1 MDNQGQYNTGYD
13 DEGGYYGGGPQMGY
27 PDGYEQEGQAY
38 CPADAS
44 TRGMFVPQGYEP
56 GYGMEAGMDPSAE
69 YYPRGHYEGEWD
81 QGQETSHQDWKQQQ
95 QQTTKS
101 GSYYFHSEFTPQ
113 FFGYPVTCLA
123 YDSTYEAMYVASPT
137 QSMTKTRW
145 RSHRASLLATH
156 STTDGML
163 YSSVAG
169 HPEAS
174 TYALSAVY
182 ECMYGIPKMVPLPP
196 SKLHVPSHAYRP
208 PYGGCNVDMNMGGGD
223 NKQGHIGI
231 TTLLPL
237 PQGYVGSVSPSGV
250 RIHSHGGLQLHDHDI
265 EGMLCGTIHPHSDE
279 GMATHISVAGIPF
292 GENNNKKHEVHC
304 MDLWQGLRV
313 VASRAFNDAY
323 NTKVGVTCLAT
334 SHERGAIVAGC
345 SDGNIRIMDG
355 SLRELATIKS
365 HSAGVSSMAVSK
377 DGMLIATTGYGSR
390 LSGKETSVLYAFSDP
405 TVFIYDIRYL
415 GRGGIQHAFAGM
427 GGGPH
432 FLSFMPGDDS
442 LPSNRLMVGSGQPG
456 GGLQIL
462 TPFETQDSTSTEF
475 LLPQFE
481 RGESI
486 SAMVGSDGSLA
497 LGTSTGRV
505 LEYKLKGYKKPKSAP
520 KQPLEIPP
528 FVPPMP
534 PVSFDPSLLQGN
546 DPNLRNGATDN
557 IKSLFSAYILQAS
570 PKLTAIG
577 NKAEEAMST
586 FGTLG
591 GTPVVATSRR
601 SVAQSLIHEA
611 ATDAGDFMVTIPTSK
626 LELDLLANHNPTSK
640 RYRGKHLKDPI
651 PNPNKMLFHGPLS
664 SICYEDGPDRR
675 RKAKGLRLNGSSNGT
690 LYDQEVPIRY
700 RLKLRPSYKSGG
712 AFDPAE
718 FNNTGLFPGWDY
730 SPTMPNAFASP
741 VLLLL
746 YFVPEVRTA
755 VLGAQYH
762 DKLLSSKAYDKAV
775 GPELGFVF
783 HQIECLSQYGLIY
796 PAKSNVDFLKARV
809 GAWVPSNFLTALS
822 TMPEAEQLQILD
834 GSPAAVDSPRRP
846 EAFYR
851 FLAYQLDKELSVSL
865 NSKIMDSLSG
875 IDFVCINQF
884 ISGSSPSSQSST
896 RALTLDLAYEFFYK
910 DEKKSIRF
918 GEVLQHA
925 FCRETRLRAWNAK
938 SKAYETIVQRK
949 IVTSL
954 PQMLT
959 LACSCAGRK
968 EEDGL
973 WAWRTDE
980 DGRQWLPEMIE
991 VELKGDGNVVVKE
1004 CAKVGDEET
1013 WTTFKGKSPLP
1024 ESICNLV
1031 ADSAIG
1037 AKLRYRLDAVLSFV
1051 RDDSEANG
1059 NDENPGH
1066 HVLHARI
1073 SLDHKRRLMKRQQE
1087 EAAKMALHKP
1097 DSTKLVLTSNTD
1109 PEVFRKR
1116 YENAARNLIALK
1128 DEPSDNSNEWVLFNG
1143 FLVSNTVVEDAR
1155 AFHIAFKEPC
1165 LVVFRAV
1172 PSVDDTDKEARVNEP
1187 ESATSG
1193 SSDISQ
1199 NVMNARCFS
1208 NNKAPSTFTTQGAL
1222 RGKLIAF
1229 DAEFVSVQEEESTLT
1244 ETGTKVVSQETRH
1257 ALARI
1262 SIINC
1267 DNRTVMLDDHVLPR
1281 EPVVDYLTRFSGI
1294 VAQDL
1299 DPTQTIH
1306 NLISTRSAYL
1316 KLRYLQ
1322 DQGCIFVGHG
1332 LRQDFATVNIAV
1344 PPNQILDTV
1353 EIFHQPGVRYISLR
1367 FLANHVLGRDMQQD
1381 THDSVEDALA
1391 AFGLYEKALEWK
1403 SEGIFDKRLQQL
1415 YTYGQKTD
1423 WKIGV

>member
-1 MDNQGQYNTGYD
+1 
-13 DEGGYYGGGPQMGY
+13 MGY
-27 PDGYEQEGQAY
+27 PDGHQQQGQTSY
-38 CPADAS
+38 YPDAS
-44 TRGMFVPQGYEP
+44 SGGGFVAQGYEP
-56 GYGMEAGMDPSAE
+56 GYGMEGAIMDPSAE
-69 YYPRGHYEGEWD
+69 YYPQGQYERDWGV
-81 QGQETSHQDWKQQQ
+81 QGQEITAHQDWKQQQ

-101 GSYYFHSEFTPQ
+101 GSYYFQSEFTPQ
-113 FFGYPVTCLA
+113 IFGYPVTSLA
-123 YDSTYEAMYVASPT
+123 YNSTYEAMYVSSPT
-137 QSMTKTRW
+137 QSMAKPRARW
-145 RSHRASLLATH
+145 KGHRASLLVTH

-174 TYALSAVY
+174 MSALSAVY
-182 ECMYGIPKMVPLPP
+182 ECMYGIPKCTPLPP
-196 SKLHVPSHAYRP
+196 SKLHVPYHAYQP
-208 PYGGCNVDMNMGGGD
+208 PYGGCNTDGNVVGADI

-250 RIHSHGGLQLHDHDI
+250 RIHSHGGLQLHDYDI

-292 GENNNKKHEVHC
+292 GEKNNKKHEVHC

-313 VASRAFNDAY
+313 VASRAFKDTY
-323 NTKVGVTCLAT
+323 NAKVGVTCLAT

-432 FLSFMPGDDS
+432 FLSFMPDVDS
-442 LPSNRLMVGSGQPG
+442 LPSNRLVVGSGQPG

-462 TPFETQDSTSTEF
+462 TPFETQDSKSTGF

-481 RGESI
+481 QGESI
-486 SAMVGSDGSLA
+486 SAMVESEGNLA

-505 LEYKLKGYKKPKSAP
+505 MEYKLKGYNKPKSAP
-520 KQPLEIPP
+520 KQPKTPLEIPP

-546 DPNLRNGATDN
+546 DPNLRNGATN
-557 IKSLFSAYILQAS
+557 EIKSLFSAYILQAD

-577 NKAEEAMST
+577 NEAEEAMST

-591 GTPVVATSRR
+591 GIPVVATGRR
-601 SVAQSLIHEA
+601 SVAQSLINKA

-626 LELDLLANHNPTSK
+626 LELDLLCNLKSTSK
-640 RYRGKHLKDPI
+640 RYRGKPPKDPI
-651 PNPNKMLFHGPLS
+651 PNPNKMLVHGPLL
-664 SICYEDGPDRR
+664 SICYDGPDRQ
-675 RKAKGLRLNGSSNGT
+675 RKAKGLPSRD
-690 LYDQEVPIRY
+690 LYDREVPIRY
-700 RLKLRPSYKSGG
+700 RLKLRPSYKTAG

-755 VLGAQYH
+755 VLGAQIH
-762 DKLLSSKAYDKAV
+762 DKLYSSKAYEKAV
-775 GPELGFVF
+775 SPELGFVF

-796 PAKSNVDFLKARV
+796 PATSNVDFLKARV

-875 IDFVCINQF
+875 IDFVSINQF

-896 RALTLDLAYEFFYK
+896 RALTLDLAYEFFSK
-910 DEKKSIRF
+910 DERKSIRF

-938 SKAYETIVQRK
+938 SKAYETIIQRK

-954 PQMLT
+954 PKMLT

-980 DGRQWLPEMIE
+980 DGRQWLPEFIE
-991 VELKGDGNVVVKE
+991 VELKGDGNVLVKE
-1004 CAKVGDEET
+1004 YAKDGDGET
-1013 WTTFKGKSPLP
+1013 WTTFEGKSPLP
-1024 ESICNLV
+1024 ESISSLV
-1031 ADSAIG
+1031 SDSANG

-1051 RDDSEANG
+1051 RDDTEASG

-1066 HVLHARI
+1066 HVLHARVA
-1073 SLDHKRRLMKRQQE
+1073 LDDKCRLMKRQQE

-1109 PEVFRKR
+1109 PEVFRNR
-1116 YENAARNLIALK
+1116 SENAAKSIMALK
-1128 DEPSDNSNEWVLFNG
+1128 NEASDDSNEWVLFNG
-1143 FLVSNTVVEDAR
+1143 FVVSSTVVEDAR
-1155 AFHIAFKEPC
+1155 AFHSAFKEPC

-1172 PSVDDTDKEARVNEP
+1172 SLVDDPDKKAKVNKP
-1187 ESATSG
+1187 ESATAVSSG
-1193 SSDISQ
+1193 IPQS
-1199 NVMNARCFS
+1199 VMNARSFTS
-1208 NNKAPSTFTTQGAL
+1208 NKAPATFTAPGVL

-1244 ETGTKVVSQETRH
+1244 ETGTKVVLQETRH

-1262 SIINC
+1262 SIIDC
-1267 DNRTVMLDDHVLPR
+1267 DKRTVMLDDHVLPR

-1299 DPTQTIH
+1299 DPTQTTH

-1353 EIFHQPGVRYISLR
+1353 EIFHQAGMRYISLR

-1391 AFGLYEKALEWK
+1391 AFELYEKALEWK
-1403 SEGIFDKRLQQL
+1403 REEIFDKRLQQL
-1415 YTYGQKTD
+1415 YTFGQKTD